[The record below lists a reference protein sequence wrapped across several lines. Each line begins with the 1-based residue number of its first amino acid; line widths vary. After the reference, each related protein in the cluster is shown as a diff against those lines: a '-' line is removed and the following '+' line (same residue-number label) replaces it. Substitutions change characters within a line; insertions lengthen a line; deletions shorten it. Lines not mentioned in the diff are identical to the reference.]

1 MLNRSVFSYFLTE
14 TESAGDLAFLASSV
28 KRSFGKYTL
37 YTDGNTPF
45 SSASVGERACAIF
58 GLAVNV
64 VSGEEENLAHKIAE
78 TCDSIADVL
87 AYERDLG
94 GKYMIFFRDREQYYL
109 LGDATCSIPI
119 FYNQGDAVACSCND
133 RAIADAKGYCVD
145 DAHLKIRKS
154 GEISQAMPSDI
165 TVWRQIKQ
173 LLPNH
178 YLDLNRQSAVRFVNA
193 AEPQKRVSVEE
204 ATAETLPMIERLLAF
219 YLERYKIYCPI
230 TSGRDSRV
238 VLAFLQKSGAPFSCY
253 TIRHPEHHDDTQD
266 IVVPVELCKRG
277 GIEHRLV
284 EDLNVPDALKNEMD
298 ALLGEEHYSARTL
311 RIAHT
316 IRAYFGDGAVING
329 DIIGQVGKCSL
340 HRDIPI
346 LFATPSYF
354 RCKLHNYSREA
365 KTHLGDWLH
374 AIKQSGECVNAF
386 DLFSIEN
393 RMGRW
398 AAQENLIYNTI
409 GQAYLNIFNSRRIV
423 YVWTAVDRKK
433 RKTSLL
439 HMDYIK
445 KTHPMLLDVP
455 FERDDGI
462 VFRLSKATWL
472 NYLLSSYAKYYI
484 EKRKYK

>member
-1 MLNRSVFSYFLTE
+1 
-14 TESAGDLAFLASSV
+14 
-28 KRSFGKYTL
+28 
-37 YTDGNTPF
+37 
-45 SSASVGERACAIF
+45 
-58 GLAVNV
+58 
-64 VSGEEENLAHKIAE
+64 
-78 TCDSIADVL
+78 
-87 AYERDLG
+87 
-94 GKYMIFFRDREQYYL
+94 
-109 LGDATCSIPI
+109 
-119 FYNQGDAVACSCND
+119 
-133 RAIADAKGYCVD
+133 
-145 DAHLKIRKS
+145 
-154 GEISQAMPSDI
+154 
-165 TVWRQIKQ
+165 
-173 LLPNH
+173 
-178 YLDLNRQSAVRFVNA
+178 
-193 AEPQKRVSVEE
+193 
-204 ATAETLPMIERLLAF
+204 MIERLLAF

-238 VLAFLQKSGAPFSCY
+238 VLAFLKESGAPFSCY

-266 IVVPVELCKRG
+266 IVVPVELCKKG
-277 GIEHRLV
+277 EIEHRLV

-316 IRAYFGDGAVING
+316 IREYFGDGAVING

-346 LFATPSYF
+346 FFATPSYF

-365 KTHLGDWLH
+365 KTHLGEWQRRV
-374 AIKQSGECVNAF
+374 KQSGECVNAF

-439 HMDYIK
+439 HVDYIK

-472 NYLLSSYAKYYI
+472 TYLLSSYAKYYI